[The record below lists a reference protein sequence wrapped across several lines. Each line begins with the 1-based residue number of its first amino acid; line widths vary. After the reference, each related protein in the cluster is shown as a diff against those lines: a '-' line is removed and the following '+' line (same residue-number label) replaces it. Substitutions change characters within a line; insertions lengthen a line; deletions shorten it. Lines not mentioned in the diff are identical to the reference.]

1 MYILEKYKKHNR
13 YNDQYDEV
21 YNYLLTCCDKGYNEH
36 FHWARFEWM
45 IGHPML
51 EADQLDHIVLFRN
64 QEGVLEGMLTFDTFY
79 GDRYY
84 IIHNNNECLVREM
97 VDFISGQD
105 GESAIVKV
113 NSKDALLINILQEK
127 QFVQKQI
134 EEHVLQIPLNRQY
147 TYYIS
152 GDYQVSSEDFALDK
166 YKYQTVIH
174 KGFDHQGMPDK
185 NEEQYV
191 ISSPHSNNS
200 LKIFAFDDQE
210 YCAHCGIW
218 YTEGETAYIEP
229 VVTIPRCRKQ
239 GLGRAVV
246 YEALNRAGKLGAKRA
261 IVLSGQEFYYSLGF
275 QDSSEFA
282 LWGK

>member
-21 YNYLLTCCDKGYNEH
+21 YNYLLTYCDKGYNEH

-64 QEGVLEGMLTFDTFY
+64 QDGILEGMLTFDTFY

-113 NSKDALLINILQEK
+113 NSKDALLININ
-127 QFVQKQI
+127 I
-134 EEHVLQIPLNRQY
+134 RPL
-147 TYYIS
+147 YIKDLIIRVCRIRMKNS
-152 GDYQVSSEDFALDK
+152 MLYQVLI
-166 YKYQTVIH
+166 QI
-174 KGFDHQGMPDK
+174 
-185 NEEQYV
+185 
-191 ISSPHSNNS
+191 
-200 LKIFAFDDQE
+200 
-210 YCAHCGIW
+210 
-218 YTEGETAYIEP
+218 
-229 VVTIPRCRKQ
+229 
-239 GLGRAVV
+239 
-246 YEALNRAGKLGAKRA
+246 
-261 IVLSGQEFYYSLGF
+261 IV
-275 QDSSEFA
+275 
-282 LWGK
+282 